1 MSYINI
7 AQFYKSGNFHNA
19 INAYWSPVFSI
30 FIILF
35 SFIGDWLVA
44 SKLAVYISSILWFI
58 SIYLLAQT
66 ILKSRN
72 KSLVVILFITV
83 FPLSYEIWR
92 LITPDLLFSAFLGFW
107 LIFLIKL
114 SNSKSLK
121 NWFIFGILSGIGFLI
136 KSYFLSFSAIFLLL
150 VFILFKYG
158 KIKVLLYFYL
168 GLFLL
173 PICWGLLIFQKY
185 HQFTF
190 NTAVALIYNHHVAN
204 QDFSFLQ
211 KPIKPIVGTSFWTD
225 PSDFSP
231 LKFNLYNQMI
241 AITNNLKEAGKFLI
255 KNFHIGLM
263 FIIWGIMKNRKDKYV
278 LLMIS
283 LILIW
288 IGLYS
293 VIFIEPRYLW
303 PLITP
308 IFILI
313 MNAVDNKSGSKILLF
328 SYLIISLVFFT
339 KNYLKFLPS
348 DPNSLLHKNIS
359 HHIEKPCHVLSDSWD
374 RGLYIS
380 FLSGCKYNG
389 ISETA
394 FMNNDLSNKLSA
406 EIKTGRVSYFLT
418 FNGEKYQNELPINL
432 IEKHAWVWQNK
443 QVVLYKVAS
452 NLSNDR
458 H

>member
-1 MSYINI
+1 MRINLKFVLLFILFCFISGFYIYNHRLDLNPDGVSYINI

-173 PICWGLLIFQKY
+173 PICWLE
-185 HQFTF
+185 
-190 NTAVALIYNHHVAN
+190 
-204 QDFSFLQ
+204 LQ
-211 KPIKPIVGTSFWTD
+211 K
-225 PSDFSP
+225 SP
-231 LKFNLYNQMI
+231 LLLYLQEL
-241 AITNNLKEAGKFLI
+241 ARPVYL
-255 KNFHIGLM
+255 
-263 FIIWGIMKNRKDKYV
+263 
-278 LLMIS
+278 S
-283 LILIW
+283 L
-288 IGLYS
+288 
-293 VIFIEPRYLW
+293 
-303 PLITP
+303 
-308 IFILI
+308 
-313 MNAVDNKSGSKILLF
+313 
-328 SYLIISLVFFT
+328 
-339 KNYLKFLPS
+339 
-348 DPNSLLHKNIS
+348 
-359 HHIEKPCHVLSDSWD
+359 
-374 RGLYIS
+374 
-380 FLSGCKYNG
+380 
-389 ISETA
+389 
-394 FMNNDLSNKLSA
+394 
-406 EIKTGRVSYFLT
+406 
-418 FNGEKYQNELPINL
+418 
-432 IEKHAWVWQNK
+432 
-443 QVVLYKVAS
+443 
-452 NLSNDR
+452 
-458 H
+458 